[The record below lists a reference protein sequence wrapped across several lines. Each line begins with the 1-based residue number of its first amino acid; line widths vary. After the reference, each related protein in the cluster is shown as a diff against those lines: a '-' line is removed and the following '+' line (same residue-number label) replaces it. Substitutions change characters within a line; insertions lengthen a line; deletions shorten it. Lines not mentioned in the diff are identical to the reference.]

1 MSSFTRYIQLS
12 VTSLKD
18 GKTLTLARPNYD
30 LRDFFFDSVLATD
43 SEQETAYEE
52 IAKPVVQDV
61 L

>member
-1 MSSFTRYIQLS
+1 M
-12 VTSLKD
+12 KD